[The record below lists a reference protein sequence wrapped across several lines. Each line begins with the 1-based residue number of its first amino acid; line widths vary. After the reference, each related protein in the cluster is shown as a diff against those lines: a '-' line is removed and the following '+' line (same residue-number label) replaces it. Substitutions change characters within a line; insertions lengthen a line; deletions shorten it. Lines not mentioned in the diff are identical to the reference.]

1 MSENEK
7 EKQPAEV
14 AESKETNKKDKVKTV
29 TNYLLLFI
37 VVMLGFSIV
46 SDRIIPV
53 TDNARV
59 KGYIVPIK
67 PQVSGNVLNINVR
80 PNQLVEE
87 GDELAVLDKSDYEI
101 AVKQAEENLEIAG
114 QNVGAQTA
122 SIASAQ
128 A

>member
-7 EKQPAEV
+7 QKQPTEV
-14 AESKETNKKDKVKTV
+14 AENKETNKKDKVKMV

-59 KGYIVPIK
+59 KGY
-67 PQVSGNVLNINVR
+67 
-80 PNQLVEE
+80 
-87 GDELAVLDKSDYEI
+87 
-101 AVKQAEENLEIAG
+101 
-114 QNVGAQTA
+114 
-122 SIASAQ
+122 
-128 A
+128 